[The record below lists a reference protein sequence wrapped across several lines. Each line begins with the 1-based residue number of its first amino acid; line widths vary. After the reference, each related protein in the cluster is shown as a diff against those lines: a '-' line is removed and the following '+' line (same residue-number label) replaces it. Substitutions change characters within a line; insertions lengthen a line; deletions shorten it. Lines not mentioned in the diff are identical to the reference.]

1 MKYNFEIRMSDSPL
15 SKLGPETIMA
25 IDEVE
30 CFKHGDH
37 TWDGFKVTT
46 NKRVILLLVADGQ
59 NCCEVWGMVAS
70 EDDVTSFI
78 GAKLL
83 CINWT
88 GKDLVKRGYVDKI
101 DYCDGDVMFVDFE
114 TSQGVLQLAVYN
126 CHNGYYGHVAI
137 LVIDGD
143 QKLEEHL

>member
-1 MKYNFEIRMSDSPL
+1 MSDSPL

-25 IDEVE
+25 VDEVTG
-30 CFKHGDH
+30 FKHDGDN

-46 NKRVILLLVADGQ
+46 DKRVILLLVGDGQ
-59 NCCEVWGMVAS
+59 SCCEDWGMVAS
-70 EDDVTSFI
+70 EDDVTSFM

-83 CINWT
+83 RINWT
-88 GKDLVKRGYVDKI
+88 NPALSKKLDVDAI
-101 DYCDGDVMFVDFE
+101 TVDEGQVMFVDFE

-126 CHNGYYGHVAI
+126 CHNGYYGHAAI

-143 QKLEEHL
+143 HKLEEYL